1 MTATPQD
8 MAKLDALIS
17 GKPEAP
23 DRIYGWLNTQMSI
36 ARHYGGLTYQGQ
48 SYIVA
53 AHEEGQPLV
62 RCDVIKREAAEAKVK
77 AKAEKQAAKLAQE
90 VLL

>member
-23 DRIYGWLNTQMSI
+23 ERIYGWMDGQLSI
-36 ARHYGGLTYQGQ
+36 ARFYGGCTYQGHTY
-48 SYIVA
+48 YIA
-53 AHEEGQPLV
+53 PSEPGAPLV
-62 RCDVIKREAAEAKVK
+62 RADVLARESKFKSVKR
-77 AKAEKQAAKLAQE
+77 KAEKQAAKLAQE
-90 VLL
+90 VLI

>member
-8 MAKLDALIS
+8 MAKLNALIS

-23 DRIYGWLNTQMSI
+23 ERIYGWLNTQMSI
-36 ARHYGGLTYQGQ
+36 ARFYGGLTYQGQ
-48 SYIVA
+48 SYRIA

-62 RCDVIKREAAEAKVK
+62 RWDVIKREAAEAKAN

>member
-23 DRIYGWLNTQMSI
+23 DRIYGWLNTQI
-36 ARHYGGLTYQGQ
+36 AAL
-48 SYIVA
+48 A
-53 AHEEGQPLV
+53 
-62 RCDVIKREAAEAKVK
+62 RELRA
-77 AKAEKQAAKLAQE
+77 QA
-90 VLL
+90 

>member
-23 DRIYGWLNTQMSI
+23 ERIYGWLDSQLSI
-36 ARHYGGLTYQGQ
+36 ARFYGGCTYQGQ

-53 AHEEGQPLV
+53 MREESQPLV
-62 RCDVIKREAAEAKVK
+62 RWDVIKREASEAKAK

-90 VLL
+90 VLI